1 MIAAIAITVLCLDVV
16 KEMAGLKRV
25 HARLATRDARP

>member
-16 KEMAGLKRV
+16 KEMAEHKRV
-25 HARLATRDARP
+25 HAHLATRDARP